1 MTAELPSPTSAAPL
15 EAAALEAA
23 LHEVLDPETGVNLV
37 DLGLIYRVTADPATG
52 AVAVVMTLTTPAC
65 PAGDV
70 MVAGVERRLGRV
82 PGVTTVEVDIVF
94 DPPWTPARI
103 SPAGRAQ
110 LGG

>member
-1 MTAELPSPTSAAPL
+1 MTEGEAELGATL
-15 EAAALEAA
+15 DAA

-37 DLGLIYRVTADPATG
+37 DLGLIYGVTCTQATG
-52 AVAVVMTLTTPAC
+52 EVEVRMTLTTPAC
-65 PAGDV
+65 PAADV

-82 PGVTTVEVDIVF
+82 PGVTAVAVAVVF

-103 SPAGRAQ
+103 TAAGRAQ